1 VQCAAGYNLRWLLRM
16 IAKKGIGHFRTCPGA
31 ADFAQFFLNWARAA
45 FNLRA
50 TTAPLFGA
58 RLGV

>member
-1 VQCAAGYNLRWLLRM
+1 VRSGLQPALAAEGDRQE
-16 IAKKGIGHFRTCPGA
+16 GHRPFLHLSGA